1 MARSRALQK
10 EATRER
16 LFSQAMRLF
25 EERGYEAVSIDDI
38 VRHAR
43 VARGTFYF
51 HFPRKDDVLLEAV
64 RRGERHIVDK
74 MAAVTRP
81 RPLRDVLRATTDGF
95 AEVWGDRRELLPHAG
110 SVALRRIAGV
120 AHEREEEPLR
130 RELVKHVEA
139 AIAAGE
145 LAPGLPSQILADI
158 FLLDVFGA
166 LMGWAVVGVPP
177 LEDVMAA
184 VIELFLSGAEGFDPA
199 KLRRG

>member
-1 MARSRALQK
+1 MARSRVLQK

-16 LFSQAMRLF
+16 LFSEAMRLF

-38 VRHAR
+38 VRHSR

-64 RRGERHIVDK
+64 RRGEAHIVAR
-74 MAAVTRP
+74 MAAVP
-81 RPLRDVLRATTDGF
+81 RPGPLREVLRATTDGF
-95 AEVWGDRRELLPHAG
+95 AEVWGDRRELLPDAG
-110 SVALRRIAGV
+110 SVALRHIAGV
-120 AHEREEEPLR
+120 AREREQEPLR

-139 AIAAGE
+139 AMAAGE

-166 LMGWAVVGVPP
+166 LMGWAVAGQPA

-199 KLRRG
+199 KLRRP